1 MQIPERYYKV
11 GGVVLASLLV
21 IILIGGTIAYTK
33 REALLKA
40 AIEKGIRK
48 AKTDYNLDVKIKS
61 ARFAG
66 LKTIDF
72 EEISIVPKN
81 RDSLAHIQN
90 FKVGIKLLPLIL
102 GDIKLSE
109 VAMSNSWIHLSR
121 KDSISNYDFLFR
133 KKGLDTLK
141 SSRKVN
147 LAELANNLLN
157 QMLYKIPDDMNI
169 RNFEIRLTDDTS
181 KLTLHTSVATI
192 DNGEVNSTILVNGKE
207 ATWHVQ
213 GNVDPGDKQL
223 DLMLFADG
231 KKVEL
236 PYLQHRFGLKLNFD
250 TISTQMKRVKRDG
263 DVFKISG
270 TWAIKNL
277 LINHPRIAG
286 NDIVV
291 PSASIDA
298 DMIFGENYVAID
310 STSTIHLKNI
320 DAHPFIKYTLGSKKI
335 YELQLHTEEM
345 DAQQLFNAFPQGLF
359 ESLEGLKVAGKLQ
372 YDLNFYLDTKQPDKV
387 IFDSRLLKNNF
398 KVLSWGKNNL
408 SKINGSFV
416 YTPYERGKPMRDI
429 IIGPQNP
436 NYTPLNQISPYLRNA
451 LLTAED
457 PSFYSHNGFVEESIR
472 KSIATN
478 FKEKAFKRGG
488 STISMQLVKN
498 VYLNRQKTLARK
510 IEEILIVWI
519 IENNHISSKQ
529 RMFEVYLN
537 LIEWGR
543 NIYGIAEAARH
554 YFDKTPSQL
563 DLGESIFLASIV
575 PKPKSGMYFF
585 EGDGTLKSGLRGYF
599 RLIGGIMERRGLA
612 EPDSNIYGFYSVRLR
627 ESLRTQMAP
636 IDSLAIDTL
645 YDDEED
651 TNGGILQ
658 QIFGRRK
665 PDTVHVNDID
675 KLKSVP
681 IKEKT
686 PAELRQERRQERRRD
701 KEARQKTGG
710 N

>member
-102 GDIKLSE
+102 GNIKLSE

-298 DMIFGENYVAID
+298 DMIFGENYVVID

-320 DAHPFIKYTLGSKKI
+320 DARPFIKYTLGSKKI

-665 PDTVHVNDID
+665 PDTVRVNDID